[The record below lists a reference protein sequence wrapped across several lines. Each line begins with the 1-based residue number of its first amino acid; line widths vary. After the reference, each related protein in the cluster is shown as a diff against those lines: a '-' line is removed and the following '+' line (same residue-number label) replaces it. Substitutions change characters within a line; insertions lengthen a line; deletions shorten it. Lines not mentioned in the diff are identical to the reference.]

1 MARVADRPD
10 VQPSGTVRLDH
21 RVGAFGTIDIIE
33 RGSDG
38 ARLYLQNEQLQCLAR
53 PGGVS
58 LFAYVQAMRA
68 ILLQVGARRVAV
80 LGAAGGTL
88 GTMLARDGA
97 TPVLVDIN
105 PEAFEL
111 ARQYFWLA
119 PSVECVVADARRFL
133 AGGTELFDAVVLDAF
148 STDDMPEHLATA
160 GFFSLARRRLLPQG
174 LLVINA
180 PIDRRQR
187 SRVASLA
194 SAVAAAGF
202 PVSVFDGTR
211 QTCRNALVVGGPLP
225 EIGLPRG
232 DEPPETRRELA
243 SLVQQRAEAHP
254 GWTSGTRRV
263 HARGSRST
271 DR

>member
-1 MARVADRPD
+1 MH
-10 VQPSGTVRLDH
+10 PSGSTCLER
-21 RVGAFGTIDIIE
+21 RVGAFGTIDVIE

-38 ARLYLQNEQLQCLAR
+38 ARLYLQNEQPQCLAR

-58 LFAYVQAMRA
+58 LFAYIQAMRA

-88 GTMLARDGA
+88 GSMLARDGA
-97 TPVLVDIN
+97 APVLVDIN

-111 ARQYFWLA
+111 ARKYFWLA
-119 PSVECVVADARRFL
+119 SAVECVVADARRFL
-133 AGGTELFDAVVLDAF
+133 AGGTELFDAIVLDAF

-160 GFFSLARRRLLPQG
+160 GFFSLARQRLLPQG
-174 LLVINA
+174 LLIVNA
-180 PIDRRQR
+180 PVDRHRH
-187 SRVASLA
+187 SRVATLSA
-194 SAVAAAGF
+194 AVAACGLA
-202 PVSVFDGTR
+202 VTVFDGTR

-225 EIGLPRG
+225 DIALPRG

-243 SLVQQRAEAHP
+243 SLIQQRADAHA
-254 GWTSGTRRV
+254 GWTAAARRV
-263 HARGSRST
+263 HARGSRPASRFG